1 MIIVS
6 ACLLGINCRWD
17 GQNSLEK
24 KLLKYL
30 PDLIPVCPEQLGGLP
45 TPRAQAQI
53 AGGDGFD
60 VLGGK
65 ALVQNAFND
74 VTKEFLIGAQSV
86 LRIAEIYK
94 IRKAILKEGSPSCG
108 AKRIHCN
115 NSIIHGMGVSAAFL
129 LQNGLIVVSAEDLE

>member
-6 ACLLGINCRWD
+6 ACLLGINCRWN

-24 KLLKYL
+24 KLFKYL
-30 PDLIPVCPEQLGGLP
+30 PDLIPVCPEQLGGLT
-45 TPRAQAQI
+45 TPREPAQI
-53 AGGDGFD
+53 QGGNGFD

-65 ALVQNAFND
+65 ALVKNTFQD
-74 VTKEFLIGAQSV
+74 VTKEFLTGAQSV

-108 AKRIHCN
+108 INRIHNN
-115 NSIIHGMGVSAAFL
+115 NSIIHGMGVTAAIL